1 MKKILSFLIVMVTM
15 FMVASSIGAK
25 ENSNSGKEDKI
36 YNPKKEGWAMKK
48 GYLNDPFARIPDVPS
63 FQVTSTDVKDGESF
77 SLPQFSGIFGVEG
90 GQDASPQL
98 TWSGAP
104 AGTKSFVVTVYDPDA
119 PTQSGF
125 WHWSVA
131 NIPANVTSLSTG
143 AGDENG
149 SGLPNGAYQLAN
161 DAGLHRF
168 LGAAPPA
175 GHGPHRYYIVVHAL
189 DVEDIGVPESA
200 TPAILGF
207 NMFSHTL
214 GRAVLVAHAE
224 Q

>member
-1 MKKILSFLIVMVTM
+1 MKKLLSFLIVLVIM
-15 FMVASSIGAK
+15 FMAASTIGAK
-25 ENSNSGKEDKI
+25 SGKEDKI
-36 YNPKKEGWAMKK
+36 YNPEKEEWAMKK
-48 GYLNDPFARIPDVPS
+48 GYLNNPFARISDVPS
-63 FQVTSTDVKDGESF
+63 FQVTSTDVKDRESF
-77 SLPQFSGIFGVEG
+77 SISQFSGIFGVKG

-98 TWSGAP
+98 SWSGAP
-104 AGTKSFVVTVYDPDA
+104 AGTKSFAVTVYDPDA

-125 WHWSVA
+125 WHWAVA
-131 NIPANVTSLSTG
+131 NIPANVTRLSTG

-149 SGLPNGAYQLAN
+149 SGLPIGAYQLAN

-168 LGAAPPA
+168 LGAAPPP

-189 DVEDIGVPESA
+189 DVENIGVPESA

-207 NMFSHTL
+207 NMSSHTL
-214 GRAVLVAHAE
+214 GRAVLVAYAE

>member
-1 MKKILSFLIVMVTM
+1 MKKLLSFLIVMVTILM
-15 FMVASSIGAK
+15 AASSIGA
-25 ENSNSGKEDKI
+25 NSGKEDKI
-36 YNPKKEGWAMKK
+36 YNPKKEGWATKK
-48 GYLNDPFARIPDVPS
+48 GYLNDPFSRIPDVPS

-77 SLPQFSGIFGVEG
+77 SLAQFSGIFGVKG

-98 TWSGAP
+98 SWSGAP
-104 AGTKSFVVTVYDPDA
+104 AGTKSFAVTVYDPDA

-125 WHWSVA
+125 WHWAVA

-168 LGAAPPA
+168 LGAAPPP

-189 DVEDIGVPESA
+189 DVENIGVPESA